1 MVQRGEDLRFALE
14 ARQPIGVG
22 CERRGEDLDRD
33 LTLQLRV
40 RRAIDLPHSTHAEL
54 RGDFVD
60 AEAGA
65 GREGQ
70 AIFVDYTGGTAERTG
85 LLLPDGRTLS
95 GVTRRATHAS
105 SPHLDRR
112 VTFDR
117 AVWTKPLASAADAA
131 PQLCAFNRGSPGRR
145 DVHLHDGGLIATSTM
160 RRQSSTRRVGSSIVA
175 VGHTS
180 GARAS
185 ERDGERVAGHGRGL
199 RGVIKDVCQERFNEE
214 LSRG

>member
-1 MVQRGEDLRFALE
+1 M
-14 ARQPIGVG
+14 
-22 CERRGEDLDRD
+22 
-33 LTLQLRV
+33 
-40 RRAIDLPHSTHAEL
+40 
-54 RGDFVD
+54 
-60 AEAGA
+60 
-65 GREGQ
+65 
-70 AIFVDYTGGTAERTG
+70 DYTVEAATGTA
-85 LLLPDGRTLS
+85 LLPINSQSLS

-185 ERDGERVAGHGRGL
+185 ERDGERVAGHGTLGL